1 MPSLSNIVLI
11 LLLLLSLS
19 SNTFSQNAGI
29 EQCSSN
35 LLPLAPC
42 APFVQGAAPLPAQS
56 CCDNLR
62 QLYIQQ
68 PSCLC
73 LFLNETTLSSFPIN
87 TTLALQLPLICNL
100 QISISTC
107 TGTPL
112 PSTPPISGP
121 KTNSTVAGLH
131 LLFSSFYYA
140 AIYAQRNTYKSFASP
155 MVTVA
160 PRSSIMGFGL
170 NHSVGVK
177 LNPQSQVVMMLL
189 IAILSMFTS
198 ILC

>member
-56 CCDNLR
+56 CCDNLK

-107 TGTPL
+107 TGTSIRIP
-112 PSTPPISGP
+112 
-121 KTNSTVAGLH
+121 
-131 LLFSSFYYA
+131 FS
-140 AIYAQRNTYKSFASP
+140 
-155 MVTVA
+155 
-160 PRSSIMGFGL
+160 
-170 NHSVGVK
+170 
-177 LNPQSQVVMMLL
+177 
-189 IAILSMFTS
+189 
-198 ILC
+198 

>member
-56 CCDNLR
+56 CCDNLK

-107 TGTPL
+107 TGTSIRIPFSWCVCYRL
-112 PSTPPISGP
+112 DWTILN
-121 KTNSTVAGLH
+121 KTTDVNEVNLM
-131 LLFSSFYYA
+131 FYY
-140 AIYAQRNTYKSFASP
+140 R
-155 MVTVA
+155 
-160 PRSSIMGFGL
+160 
-170 NHSVGVK
+170 K
-177 LNPQSQVVMMLL
+177 LGR
-189 IAILSMFTS
+189 
-198 ILC
+198 